1 MKFGSWTY
9 DGFQVDLRHQ
19 DAKEKDPNE
28 RIRLKTDTHVKPPD
42 IVELGIDLKE
52 FYKSVEWDILGVPAA
67 RNVKFYT
74 CCDEPYLNITMR
86 RKTLF
91 YTVNLIIPCMG
102 ISFLT
107 VLVFYLP
114 SDSGEKVSLSIS
126 ILLSLTVFFLL
137 LAEIIPPTSL
147 VVPLLGKFVLFTMIL
162 DTFSICVT
170 VVVLNVHFRSPQ
182 THTMAPWVRRV
193 FIHILPRLLVM
204 RRPGQS
210 NKKDGHH
217 TAAAAAVMAATAKE
231 SAGFDDLAV
240 SQPMLHNNGT
250 MNSAVG
256 SNMYGSGSTKM
267 MHVMDHDAA
276 DYYKKLLPPPPAP
289 HKNGGNNAHL
299 ESTTSAST
307 HRWMVT
313 STDGVASTTTS
324 VPNHRHHRSSGDV
337 GGGAGSS
344 TCGSDEDFKIF
355 DNSCEVH
362 GGVLGYGGYQPSFGC
377 PEVYRA
383 LDGVRYIAECTMRR

>member
-1 MKFGSWTY
+1 MY
-9 DGFQVDLRHQ
+9 
-19 DAKEKDPNE
+19 
-28 RIRLKTDTHVKPPD
+28 
-42 IVELGIDLKE
+42 
-52 FYKSVEWDILGVPAA
+52 
-67 RNVKFYT
+67 
-74 CCDEPYLNITMR
+74 
-86 RKTLF
+86 
-91 YTVNLIIPCMG
+91 
-102 ISFLT
+102 
-107 VLVFYLP
+107 
-114 SDSGEKVSLSIS
+114 
-126 ILLSLTVFFLL
+126 
-137 LAEIIPPTSL
+137 
-147 VVPLLGKFVLFTMIL
+147 LFTYFL
-162 DTFSICVT
+162 PPHSICVT

-250 MNSAVG
+250 SG
-256 SNMYGSGSTKM
+256 SNMYESTKM
-267 MHVMDHDAA
+267 MHVMDNDAA

-289 HKNGGNNAHL
+289 HNNGGNKHL
-299 ESTTSAST
+299 DSTAST

-313 STDGVASTTTS
+313 STDGVASTTS
-324 VPNHRHHRSSGDV
+324 VPNHRHHRSSGD
-337 GGGAGSS
+337 GAAGAGSS

-362 GGVLGYGGYQPSFGC
+362 GGVLGYGGYQPNFGC

-383 LDGVRYIAECTMRR
+383 LDGVRYIAECTMREEESSKVSTISFG

>member
-1 MKFGSWTY
+1 M
-9 DGFQVDLRHQ
+9 
-19 DAKEKDPNE
+19 
-28 RIRLKTDTHVKPPD
+28 
-42 IVELGIDLKE
+42 
-52 FYKSVEWDILGVPAA
+52 
-67 RNVKFYT
+67 
-74 CCDEPYLNITMR
+74 YL
-86 RKTLF
+86 
-91 YTVNLIIPCMG
+91 
-102 ISFLT
+102 
-107 VLVFYLP
+107 FYLP
-114 SDSGEKVSLSIS
+114 F
-126 ILLSLTVFFLL
+126 T
-137 LAEIIPPTSL
+137 IPPNNN
-147 VVPLLGKFVLFTMIL
+147 
-162 DTFSICVT
+162 SICVT

-355 DNSCEVH
+355 DSSCEVH

-383 LDGVRYIAECTMRR
+383 LDGVRYIAECTMREEESSKVSSISFG